1 MIGNYSFIEYSYNPL
16 QNSRNEI
23 QDRLTQLKFNPRT
36 TNEDGAITMWVQGL
50 CILLIRETEKVTM
63 PGITGLGLTSNEE
76 PDTLNAWLD
85 EDLGMMISNDT
96 CGTRIIHVNLDDIDT
111 ETKVNIFSVVSPNN
125 EDQTLGLTNMN
136 GVVYNACTNTMMDF
150 YQDAM
155 GFKFSSSSDTY
166 NMLTS
171 ENNRFTILVNK
182 SNISRSMPTL
192 ICETHD
198 VWHTTSACAFA
209 NIELKKFD
217 KPEKLNY
224 GTMNHKIVGYNCIAV
239 GTENSYSIENLIPNA
254 LPGMDLIFRMR
265 KQYLSIKEDSLRQH
279 YA

>member
-1 MIGNYSFIEYSYNPL
+1 
-16 QNSRNEI
+16 
-23 QDRLTQLKFNPRT
+23 
-36 TNEDGAITMWVQGL
+36 
-50 CILLIRETEKVTM
+50 
-63 PGITGLGLTSNEE
+63 
-76 PDTLNAWLD
+76 
-85 EDLGMMISNDT
+85 
-96 CGTRIIHVNLDDIDT
+96 
-111 ETKVNIFSVVSPNN
+111 
-125 EDQTLGLTNMN
+125 
-136 GVVYNACTNTMMDF
+136 MMDF

-182 SNISRSMPTL
+182 SNISRNMPTL